1 MLLYLAQEGRGIGLL
16 NKLKAYEL
24 QEQGLDTVE
33 ANLRLGFAADQ
44 REYGIGSQILA
55 DLGLSTIRVLTNNP
69 KKISGIAGF
78 GLEVV
83 AAGADRGGAEQREP
97 PLSRGEAREARPQA
111 APPGSPLRSRP
122 LRRSRGVSERDSWP
136 EAPSLEDPPGAEDEA
151 PEAEVETP
159 EPEVESDDAEVE
171 SPEAEVESEDAE
183 ADEPEAE
190 AAPVA
195 DEPEVEPEPA
205 AEHAAGDFVVPDG
218 YSVLEGS
225 PQGGRRA
232 VGVVVSRFNGA
243 VTGKLLE
250 GALAEL
256 ESAGVAREAITIMPV
271 PGAFEL
277 PIAAMALAKTRRYA
291 CIVALG
297 CVIRGETPHFDFVA
311 GEAASGLQLAALETG
326 VPVAFGVLT
335 LEEADQADDRLAKG
349 AEAVRTG
356 LEMADVFA
364 QLRAAAQR

>member
-1 MLLYLAQEGRGIGLL
+1 
-16 NKLKAYEL
+16 
-24 QEQGLDTVE
+24 
-33 ANLRLGFAADQ
+33 
-44 REYGIGSQILA
+44 
-55 DLGLSTIRVLTNNP
+55 
-69 KKISGIAGF
+69 
-78 GLEVV
+78 
-83 AAGADRGGAEQREP
+83 
-97 PLSRGEAREARPQA
+97 
-111 APPGSPLRSRP
+111 
-122 LRRSRGVSERDSWP
+122 VSERWP
-136 EAPSLEDPPGAEDEA
+136 EPPKLDDPRGPDDEVVEDGVGDQEAEAEEVAEVEEVEEVD
-151 PEAEVETP
+151 EAEVEEQAA
-159 EPEVESDDAEVE
+159 EPEST
-171 SPEAEVESEDAE
+171 
-183 ADEPEAE
+183 
-190 AAPVA
+190 
-195 DEPEVEPEPA
+195 
-205 AEHAAGDFVVPDG
+205 EHAAGDFSVPDG
-218 YSVLEGS
+218 YGVLEGR

-232 VGVVVSRFNGA
+232 VGIVVSRFNGA

-256 ESAGVAREAITIMPV
+256 DAAGVTHDAITVMPV

-297 CVIRGETPHFDFVA
+297 CVIRGDTPHFDFVA

-335 LEEADQADDRLAKG
+335 LEQADQADDRLEKG